1 MQDGVSWV
9 LRSLGAK
16 REQRSK
22 IETGFQALVTDTKQN
37 WMTDLIAM
45 IGTRLKSVVL
55 ELDLDLSLSL
65 NLSLRIENAILLMQL
80 ARETVTATGKQIA
93 DFY

>member
-1 MQDGVSWV
+1 
-9 LRSLGAK
+9 
-16 REQRSK
+16 
-22 IETGFQALVTDTKQN
+22 
-37 WMTDLIAM
+37 MTDLIAM

-80 ARETVTATGKQIA
+80 ARETVTATGNQIA

>member
-1 MQDGVSWV
+1 
-9 LRSLGAK
+9 
-16 REQRSK
+16 
-22 IETGFQALVTDTKQN
+22 
-37 WMTDLIAM
+37 M

-80 ARETVTATGKQIA
+80 ARETVTATGNQIA